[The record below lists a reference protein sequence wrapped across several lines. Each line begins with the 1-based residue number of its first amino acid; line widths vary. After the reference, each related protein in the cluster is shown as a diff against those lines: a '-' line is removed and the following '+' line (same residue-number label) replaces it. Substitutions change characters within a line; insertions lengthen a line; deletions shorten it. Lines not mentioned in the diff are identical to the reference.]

1 MDTYTIQLE
10 IKSSITSKI
19 KKITIAKGDVKTI
32 KSLLDLGLR
41 HEEQIKILKNLQD
54 EIIALQSPQLGTQL
68 DGCIKCGGVMA
79 KKGFNTSDF
88 HSVFTDHK
96 VKTQRQVCNGCGW
109 RNIPSVKA
117 LFGTSSHPD
126 LIKLQCETGAEHTY
140 RDAQVMLN
148 KQSLVKRKI
157 NNHEQI
163 HHVIK
168 KVGEY
173 IAQTI
178 EHNIIIPETKAKEL
192 TVQIDGGHLKN
203 KAPDT
208 RSFEAMAGVIYRPEN
223 VLKAKNKRGEIISK
237 HCAASALSDNQEYM
251 IKSVLVAARKQGL
264 SSTTNITALCDG
276 ADNCWNITNSL
287 RSHCAS
293 FLGILDW
300 FHVAMKFQNISLP
313 KTQKKGLEMVKWCL
327 WHGNVDKAIDKINTL
342 IEKVKNISRLAKLT
356 KLKNY
361 IVNNKNYIVDYDL
374 RKNNNLAFTSNMAES
389 TVESLINQRCK
400 GHQHMRWTRD
410 GVHKLLQIRSY
421 ITSNDWSYGWLD
433 KIMGAMYKSFPL
445 TI

>member
-1 MDTYTIQLE
+1 MDTYTIKLE
-10 IKSSITSKI
+10 IKSSITLKT
-19 KKITIAKGDVKTI
+19 KKITIDKGEIKTV

-41 HEEQIKILKNLQD
+41 HNEQIKILKNLQD
-54 EIIALQSPQLGTQL
+54 EIIALQSSQLATKL

-96 VKTQRQVCNGCGW
+96 VKTQRQICNGCGW

-117 LFGTSSHPD
+117 LFGNSSHPD

-140 RDAQVMLN
+140 RDAQVILN

-163 HHVIK
+163 HHVIE

-173 IAQTI
+173 IGQTI
-178 EHNIIIPETKAKEL
+178 EQNTISPETKAEEL
-192 TVQIDGGHLKN
+192 IVQIDGGHLKD
-203 KAPDT
+203 KDPDA

-223 VLKAKNKRGEIISK
+223 VIKANNKRGKIISK
-237 HCAASALSDNQEYM
+237 HCAASALSDSQEYM
-251 IKSVLVAARKQGL
+251 IKSVFVAAKKQGL
-264 SSTTNITALCDG
+264 SSSTNITAICDG
-276 ADNCWNITNSL
+276 ADNCWNIANSL
-287 RSHCAS
+287 KSHCAS

-313 KTQKKGLEMVKWCL
+313 KTPKKRLERVKWCL
-327 WHGNVDKAIDKINTL
+327 WHGNVEKAIEKIGTL
-342 IEKVKNISRLAKLT
+342 IDKVKNASRFTKLVN
-356 KLKNY
+356 LKNY
-361 IVNNKNYIVDYDL
+361 IVNNKDYIVNYDL
-374 RKNNNLAFTSNMAES
+374 RKNNNLIFTSNMAEY

-400 GHQHMRWTRD
+400 EHQHMRWTRE

-421 ITSNDWSYGWLD
+421 ITSNDWSYGWLN
-433 KIMGAMYKSFPL
+433 KIMGAMYKLSPL

>member
-10 IKSSITSKI
+10 IKSSITSRV
-19 KKITIAKGDVKTI
+19 KKITIDKGEIKTVKT
-32 KSLLDLGLR
+32 LLDLGLR

-54 EIIALQSPQLGTQL
+54 GIIASQSSQLATKL
-68 DGCIKCGGVMA
+68 DGCIKCGCVMA
-79 KKGFNTSDF
+79 KKGFNVSDF

-96 VKTQRQVCNGCGW
+96 VKTQRQICNGCGW

-140 RDAQVMLN
+140 RDAQVILN
-148 KQSLVKRKI
+148 KQSWVKRKI

-163 HHVIK
+163 HHVIE

-173 IAQTI
+173 IGQTI
-178 EHNIIIPETKAKEL
+178 DQNTIIPETKAEEL
-192 TVQIDGGHLKN
+192 MVQIDGGHLKD
-203 KAPDT
+203 KDPDA

-223 VLKAKNKRGEIISK
+223 IIKAKNKRGKIISK
-237 HCAASALSDNQEYM
+237 HCAASALSDSQEYM

-264 SSTTNITALCDG
+264 SSSTNITALCDG
-276 ADNCWNITNSL
+276 ADNCWNIANSL
-287 RSHCAS
+287 KNQCAS

-313 KTQKKGLEMVKWCL
+313 KTQKKRLERVKWCL
-327 WHGNVDKAIDKINTL
+327 WHGNVDKAIDKINPL
-342 IEKVKNISRLAKLT
+342 IDKVKNASRLTKLV

-361 IVNNKNYIVDYDL
+361 IVNNKDYIVNYDL
-374 RKNNNLAFTSNMAES
+374 RKDNNLAFTSNMAES

-421 ITSNDWSYGWLD
+421 ITSNDWSHGWLD
-433 KIMGAMYKSFPL
+433 KIMGAMYKLSPL